1 MPQEANKTS
10 KVRTGHVFTEEQINS
25 LTENVKQNNFVFV
38 HELLDKYPPADV
50 ADLIKTLPNEV
61 QIKLFSH
68 KSADLNPEVVLGLS
82 DILQKEILEQ
92 LSPDIISSIIKQ
104 LESDDAFQIIE
115 NVPEEFQNQIL
126 NNLPQKDQNFFRLGL
141 KYPKD
146 SAARIMQREFVTINL
161 DWTVGQTM
169 DFLRDSTDLPEQ
181 FLEIFVVDKE
191 GKPIGNASISNILR
205 SDPNIK
211 VKNLVAENKT
221 FIPADLDK
229 ERVGNIF
236 TQYNLVSAGVVDQEQ
251 KLIGVITGDDVVTIV
266 KEEAVEDA
274 LRLGGI
280 GAAEDISDNPIETT
294 KNRFLWLLINLLT
307 AVLASYVIGIFENTI
322 QKVIALAVLM
332 PIFASMGGNA
342 ATQTLTVT
350 IQLIASQQL
359 NAKNVMKIIN
369 REVVTGLLN
378 GLVFAAITGVFV
390 YFWFHDLK
398 IAILI
403 GAAMIVNLTVAGLAG
418 IAIPVTLNKMK
429 IDPAVSATV
438 FVTTVTDVVGF
449 FAFLGIASLF
459 V

>member
-25 LTENVKQNNFVFV
+25 LTENVKQNNFIFV
-38 HELLDKYPPADV
+38 HELLDKYHPADV

-146 SAARIMQREFVTINL
+146 SAARIMQREFVTIDL

-191 GKPIGNASISNILR
+191 GKPIGNASILR

-332 PIFASMGGNA
+332 PIVASMGGNA

>member
-1 MPQEANKTS
+1 MPQEANQTS
-10 KVRTGHVFTEEQINS
+10 KVRTGHIFTEEQINS
-25 LTENVKQNNFVFV
+25 LIENVKQNNFVSV
-38 HELLDKYPPADV
+38 HQLLNKYHPADV
-50 ADLIKTLPNEV
+50 ADLIKILPNEI

-92 LSPDIISSIIKQ
+92 LSPDTISSIIKE

-146 SAARIMQREFVTINL
+146 SAARIMQREFVTIDL

-181 FLEIFVVDKE
+181 FLEIFVVDKDR
-191 GKPIGNASISNILR
+191 KPIGNASISNILR
-205 SDPNIK
+205 SDPNVK
-211 VKNLVAENKT
+211 VKDLVAENKT

-236 TQYNLVSAGVVDQEQ
+236 TQYNLVSAGVVDKEQ

-280 GAAEDISDNPIETT
+280 GAAEDISDNPVETS
-294 KNRFLWLLINLLT
+294 KNRFLWLFINLLT
-307 AVLASYVIGIFENTI
+307 AVLASWVIGIFDLTI
-322 QKVIALAVLM
+322 QKVVALAILM
-332 PIFASMGGNA
+332 PIVASQGGNA
-342 ATQTLTVT
+342 ATQTLAVT

-359 NAKNVMKIIN
+359 TFKNVAKIIN
-369 REVVTGLLN
+369 REIVTGLLN
-378 GLVFAAITGVFV
+378 GIIFAFITGLFV
-390 YFWFHDLK
+390 YFWFDDLR
-398 IAILI
+398 ISAII
-403 GAAMIVNLTVAGLAG
+403 GVAMIINLTAAGLAG
-418 IAIPVTLNKMK
+418 IGIPVFMHKIK
-429 IDPAVSATV
+429 IDPAVSAGV
-438 FVTTVTDVVGF
+438 FITTVTDCCGY
-449 FAFLGIASLF
+449 ASFLGIAKMFL
-459 V
+459 

>member
-1 MPQEANKTS
+1 MPQEANQTS
-10 KVRTGHVFTEEQINS
+10 KVRTGHIFTEEQINS
-25 LTENVKQNNFVFV
+25 LIENVKQNNFISVRQ
-38 HELLDKYPPADV
+38 LLDKYHPADV
-50 ADLIKTLPNEV
+50 ADLIKTLPSEV

-92 LSPDIISSIIKQ
+92 LSPDTISSIIKE

-146 SAARIMQREFVTINL
+146 SAARIMQREFVTIDL

-191 GKPIGNASISNILR
+191 RKPIGNASISNILR
-205 SDPNIK
+205 SDPNTK
-211 VKNLVAENKT
+211 VKDLIAENKT

-229 ERVGNIF
+229 EKVGNIF
-236 TQYNLVSAGVVDQEQ
+236 TQYNLVSAGVVDKDQ

-280 GAAEDISDNPIETT
+280 GAAEDISDNPVETS
-294 KNRFLWLLINLLT
+294 KNRFLWLFINLIT
-307 AVLASYVIGIFENTI
+307 AVLASFVIGIFK
-322 QKVIALAVLM
+322 Q
-332 PIFASMGGNA
+332 P
-342 ATQTLTVT
+342 
-350 IQLIASQQL
+350 
-359 NAKNVMKIIN
+359 
-369 REVVTGLLN
+369 
-378 GLVFAAITGVFV
+378 
-390 YFWFHDLK
+390 
-398 IAILI
+398 
-403 GAAMIVNLTVAGLAG
+403 
-418 IAIPVTLNKMK
+418 
-429 IDPAVSATV
+429 
-438 FVTTVTDVVGF
+438 
-449 FAFLGIASLF
+449 
-459 V
+459 

>member
-1 MPQEANKTS
+1 M
-10 KVRTGHVFTEEQINS
+10 
-25 LTENVKQNNFVFV
+25 
-38 HELLDKYPPADV
+38 
-50 ADLIKTLPNEV
+50 
-61 QIKLFSH
+61 
-68 KSADLNPEVVLGLS
+68 
-82 DILQKEILEQ
+82 
-92 LSPDIISSIIKQ
+92 
-104 LESDDAFQIIE
+104 
-115 NVPEEFQNQIL
+115 
-126 NNLPQKDQNFFRLGL
+126 
-141 KYPKD
+141 
-146 SAARIMQREFVTINL
+146 
-161 DWTVGQTM
+161 
-169 DFLRDSTDLPEQ
+169 
-181 FLEIFVVDKE
+181 
-191 GKPIGNASISNILR
+191 
-205 SDPNIK
+205 K

-221 FIPADLDK
+221 FIAADLDK

-236 TQYNLVSAGVVDQEQ
+236 TQYNLVSAGVVDKEQ

-280 GAAEDISDNPIETT
+280 GAAEDISDNPVETS
-294 KNRFLWLLINLLT
+294 KNRFWWLLINLFT
-307 AVLASYVIGIFENTI
+307 AVLASFVIGIFENTI

-332 PIFASMGGNA
+332 PIVASMGGNA

-378 GLVFAAITGVFV
+378 GLVFAVITGVFV

-398 IAILI
+398 ISILI